1 MKICLITLFTPT
13 SENRKGPSALI
24 YFLIRNRRPDINISV
39 FTFNINDILP
49 EEIKNIENELNIII
63 HVLPQ
68 PLWYRF
74 ITSPHHKMTF
84 LRILLKLPLCSY
96 IRVTKKICKKIKA
109 ETPDLFW
116 WYTSDIFR
124 VPKPLRDYNHIVSG
138 PDSLSLDPFR
148 LLRVPSIYNSP
159 VKFWGHCKLLYG
171 ALKLERQYQTHK
183 TLMHVVG
190 LEDLHLLREINPNVN
205 AIFLLHPHYHLASHI
220 SINFN
225 KPKLRLLL
233 AGKRYRVNEQDTLE
247 FVKVLCKHSDKLSSK
262 YSITFLGKGWDEEV
276 KTLMKAG
283 YDCVALH
290 WVDNYIETIS
300 QYDIQVTLIS
310 SGAGTKGKVLDAFAN
325 GLLVIGSDISLENIA
340 VRHNDSCLRYRR
352 VEDIAVMLSSIYCNP
367 KRYEAIA
374 YKGMNQVRIYHSPQ
388 RISMRFFALIEKFHN
403 ENQHTT

>member
-13 SENRKGPSALI
+13 SENRMGPSALI
-24 YFLIRNRRPDINISV
+24 YFLIRDRRPDINISI
-39 FTFNINDILP
+39 FTFNINKRSI
-49 EEIKNIENELNIII
+49 EEIKTIEKDLNVII

-84 LRILLKLPLCSY
+84 VRVFLKLPLFSY
-96 IRVTKKICKKIKA
+96 IRVTNKICKKIKA
-109 ETPDLFW
+109 ETPDLMW

-138 PDSLSLDPFR
+138 PDCLSFAQFR

-159 VKFWGHCKLLYG
+159 IKFWGHCKLLSG
-171 ALKLERQYQTHK
+171 VLRLERQYQTHK

-190 LEDLHLLREINPNVN
+190 MEDLHLLREINPHVN
-205 AIFLLHPHYHLASHI
+205 AMFLFHPHYYLASHV
-220 SINFN
+220 SIDFN

-233 AGKRYRVNEQDTLE
+233 AGKRHRVNEQDTLG
-247 FVKVLCKHSDKLSSK
+247 FVKVLCSHSDKLFSK
-262 YSITFLGKGWDEEV
+262 YSITFLGEGWDEEV

-290 WVDNYIETIS
+290 WVNNYIETIS
-300 QYDIQVTLIS
+300 QYDIQISLIS

-352 VEDIAVMLSSIYCNP
+352 VEDIAVMLSLIYRNP

-388 RISMRFFALIEKFHN
+388 RISKRFFALIEKFYK
-403 ENQHTT
+403 ENQ